1 VATHLDSDEPLE
13 IGAILSRARKRQHL
27 DITTVEEQTKIRS
40 KYLRALE
47 DEDWDVLPAPAYAR
61 GFIRAYADLL
71 GLDAEVLVDEYR
83 RRHEEPPTT
92 TYELP
97 EPLLRGRRP
106 DDGPRRPTP
115 RLVAGGA
122 ILAAILVA
130 LLVVGLTS
138 GGDEEDKG
146 RGASKGKRQDH
157 GRHQRESR
165 ERQAGSGGSATAG
178 NNGAPT
184 TATVKLVARSD
195 VQACLV
201 DADGNVLVPNQLL
214 TTGTEDGPYVSKSF
228 RVELDPGAAQVM
240 LNGEEARTP
249 PSPEPVAYKVT
260 PEGVRQ
266 TAYSG
271 TLCP

>member
-1 VATHLDSDEPLE
+1 VATLSDSNEPLG
-13 IGAILSRARKRQHL
+13 IGAILSQARKRQHI
-27 DITTVEEQTKIRS
+27 DITTVEEQTKIRA

-47 DEDWDVLPAPAYAR
+47 EEDWDVLPAPAYAR

-83 RRHEEPPTT
+83 HRHEEPPTT

-97 EPLLRGRRP
+97 EPLLRGHTP
-106 DDGPRRPTP
+106 EEGPRRPG
-115 RLVAGGA
+115 RRVAA
-122 ILAAILVA
+122 VAAVLAALAAVV
-130 LLVVGLTS
+130 LVVGLTS
-138 GGDEEDKG
+138 GGDDGGERRAG
-146 RGASKGKRQDH
+146 KGKRQDQ
-157 GRHQRESR
+157 GRHQKKGKG
-165 ERQAGSGGSATAG
+165 ERAGGGSPAAQG
-178 NNGAPT
+178 NEVPT

-201 DADGNVLVPNQLL
+201 DEAGDVLVPNQLL

-228 RVELDPGAAQVM
+228 KVELDPGAAQIM

-260 PEGVRQ
+260 PKGAEEINYTGK
-266 TAYSG
+266 
-271 TLCP
+271 LCP

>member
-1 VATHLDSDEPLE
+1 MATHLDSDGPLE
-13 IGAILSRARKRQHL
+13 IGAILSRARKRQKL
-27 DITTVEEQTKIRS
+27 DIATVEERTKIRA

-47 DEDWDVLPAPAYAR
+47 EEDWGVLPAPAYAR

-71 GLDAEVLVDEYR
+71 GLDSEVLVDEYR

-106 DDGPRRPTP
+106 EDGPRRPSP

-138 GGDEEDKG
+138 DGDDGDKG
-146 RGASKGKRQDH
+146 RAGKGKRQDH
-157 GRHQRESR
+157 GRHQRGSR
-165 ERQAGSGGSATAG
+165 EHKAGGGGSATG
-178 NNGAPT
+178 TNEAPT

-240 LNGEEARTP
+240 LNGEKARTP
-249 PSPEPVAYKVT
+249 PSPQPVAYKVT